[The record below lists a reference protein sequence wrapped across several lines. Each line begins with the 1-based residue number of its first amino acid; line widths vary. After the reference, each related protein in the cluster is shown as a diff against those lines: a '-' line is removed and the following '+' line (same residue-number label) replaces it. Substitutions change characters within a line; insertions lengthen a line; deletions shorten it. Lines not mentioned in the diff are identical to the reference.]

1 MAERFEGTNIDIETS
16 MNLHVPVLE
25 PRKNETLFKY
35 LPHTLIENWTNS
47 PEQTPIW
54 GKWLSGSLMHCD
66 ITGFTAMSESLARM
80 GNEGAEFMASTLNR
94 FFEHMLGIAAEWG
107 GIQMKF
113 GGDAMLLLFS
123 GPDHAAH
130 AAACGREMQSAM
142 RFFRKIKV
150 VDDICQLRMRI
161 GIHSGKFYSA
171 SVGVPNKTLHYFL
184 FGSDVNKAA
193 DVEPMAEPGQV
204 VVSTET
210 VEQIRNQSNCLATKH
225 DDIWRVTKINASKP
239 GSIELNLNTAPCETL
254 RSYMMPPL
262 AEGRTAGLAGEHR
275 RVTIVFIYL
284 IGTSELLNEKGENEA
299 LSQVDSYVKMVL
311 TTVEKY
317 GGYLAASDVSE
328 HGDKLIVLFGAPVSR
343 DEQETNSVRFAYE
356 LNNRLNES
364 GLGLQHQIGI
374 NSGFVFAGEIGSSWR
389 REYTVIG
396 DNVNLAARLM
406 SAAGEGNV
414 LVSESTAK
422 RTGDECQ
429 LRRLRPIRVK
439 GKSKPIQIYKLEGFK
454 KTRRDLDHYAD
465 TPFVGREI
473 EIANLQNL
481 SERVKRGS
489 CEWAYI
495 YGEPGIGK
503 TRLCIEVAQKLRS
516 NGWRFLHGICRTHTT
531 QSPFSVW
538 IEPLRLLFGIEL
550 SDEPELAWE
559 KIRAEVDRLRPE
571 MQDFAPLISE
581 ILGYPG
587 DQNPVVQSL
596 DAKSRHEKRLQ
607 IIAELFEGVSQESP
621 IIVFLDD
628 TQWIDSSSSELIRSL
643 LAKKNSSLFVCL
655 TSRQEQIPKEILD
668 SNPGVSLH
676 LAVLSENAS
685 MQLVKSIGDLND
697 NDIVAIVERANGNP
711 LFLKELAS
719 NSTDSDGV
727 LPETIHDVI
736 MLRMDRLGD
745 EERDTLQLAS
755 VIGVS
760 FDTTTFT
767 PIVPGNY
774 PHEKTKEL
782 LHALIKHGFIN
793 KTAGYGA
800 YVFINNLTWEV
811 VYESLLFA
819 KRRELHNQIAD
830 YLQIENINSLDSI
843 SDYLLY
849 HYELAENY
857 SKTVTYGAMAGDKA
871 ASMYANTESIQCYQR
886 AIDALAKVRHLSITD
901 RSLLLERIGDVH
913 DIAGDYSDAID
924 SYKMSLEHWNDK
936 NNNQKQKL
944 VPWPV
949 QKRIRNTALYR
960 KVAICYER
968 ESKYDDA
975 LKCLNDALNLLPER
989 AGKAASEV
997 YATKSAILCRVGEY
1011 KDAIEWGR
1019 RALARY
1025 RTAERSKEKAYA
1037 HNVIANNYSE
1047 TGRLH
1052 DAIRHFQKAI
1062 DIYDEINDLQGSA
1075 SANSNLALCYLNIGN
1090 FELTLKH
1097 FEIALNKD
1105 KLMHNDINIA
1115 HDYYNLG
1122 VAFLNKGDLE
1132 KSISNHNK
1140 VIQAFEAG
1148 KCPSD
1153 LAGAA
1158 LLCLCESELAK
1169 NNVDEAEG
1177 YLRDGLR
1184 LVRKTGIQ
1192 FFIIEGQLLLIEIQL
1207 ANGYAEEARK
1217 ACERIFKK
1225 IKKLDLLPLQIRAE
1239 KILGNI
1245 CLALDEFDE
1254 ACEHYS
1260 NATKIANH
1268 IGAGHEEVKCLL
1280 VLARNIINKK
1290 GSKNKAAQRHL
1301 RRAIKI
1307 SIDKCFN
1314 AELSLAKSLLH

>member
-1 MAERFEGTNIDIETS
+1 MT
-16 MNLHVPVLE
+16 LHVPVFE
-25 PRKNETLFKY
+25 QGNNETLFKY
-35 LPHTLIENWTNS
+35 LPRTLIENWTTS
-47 PEQTPIW
+47 PEQSLIW
-54 GKWLSGSLMHCD
+54 GQWLSGSLMHCD

-210 VEQIRNQSNCLATKH
+210 AEQIRNQSNCLATKH

-239 GSIELNLNTAPCETL
+239 GSIELNLNTAPRETL

-284 IGTSELLNEKGENEA
+284 IGTSELLDEKGENEA
-299 LSQVDSYVKMVL
+299 LNQVDSYVKMVL

-356 LNNRLNES
+356 LNKILNAS
-364 GLGLQHQIGI
+364 SLQLQHQIGI

-406 SAAGEGNV
+406 AAAGEGNV
-414 LVSESTAK
+414 LISESTAK
-422 RTGDECQ
+422 RIGNECE
-429 LRRLRPIRVK
+429 LRHLPPIRVK
-439 GKSKPIQIYKLEGFK
+439 GKSKPIQIYKLEGLK
-454 KTRRDLDHYAD
+454 KTSQQLDQSAD
-465 TPFVGREI
+465 TPFIGRKDEI
-473 EIANLQNL
+473 NNLLKL
-481 SERVKRGS
+481 SDRVARGS

-503 TRLCIEVAQKLRS
+503 TRLSVEVSQQLQRS
-516 NGWRFLHGICRTHTT
+516 GWRLLHGICRTHTT
-531 QSPFSVW
+531 QTPFSVW

-550 SDEPELAWE
+550 SDASESVWK
-559 KIRAEVDRLRPE
+559 KINAAVNRLCP
-571 MQDFAPLISE
+571 QLHDFAPLVSE
-581 ILGYPG
+581 ILGCPG
-587 DQNPVVQSL
+587 EQNPVIQSL

-607 IIAELFEGVSQESP
+607 IIADLFEGVARENP
-621 IIVFLDD
+621 VIIFLDD
-628 TQWIDSSSSELIRSL
+628 VQWIDSSSSELARAL
-643 LAKKNSSLFVCL
+643 LERKNSSLFICL
-655 TSRQEQIPKEILD
+655 TSRQEQTPKEISD
-668 SNPGVSLH
+668 YDPGVYLH
-676 LAVLSENAS
+676 LDILSENAS
-685 MQLVKSIGDLND
+685 NQLVKSIGDLND
-697 NDIVAIVERANGNP
+697 NDISAIVERANGNP

-719 NSTDSDGV
+719 SSSDSDGV

-745 EERDTLQLAS
+745 EERNTLQLAS
-755 VIGVS
+755 VIGVT
-760 FDTTTFT
+760 FDINTFSPVVSDDVAYKKT
-767 PIVPGNY
+767 ENY
-774 PHEKTKEL
+774 LGK
-782 LHALIKHGFIN
+782 LIQHGFII
-793 KTAGYGA
+793 KTTGDGA
-800 YVFINNLTWEV
+800 FIFINNLTWEV

-830 YLQIENINSLDSI
+830 YLQVENINSLDSI

-849 HYELAENY
+849 HYEAAENHT
-857 SKTVTYGAMAGDKA
+857 KTVTYGAMAGDKA
-871 ASMYANTESIQCYQR
+871 ASMYANNEAIHNYQR
-886 AIDALAKVRHLSITD
+886 AIHALDKNRRPSITD
-901 RSLLLERIGDVH
+901 KSLLFEKIGDIH
-913 DIAGDYSDAID
+913 DIAGNYSEAID
-924 SYKMSLEHWNDK
+924 SYQKSLEQWNNK
-936 NNNQKQKL
+936 NNNQRQKL
-944 VPWPV
+944 VPWSV
-949 QKRIRNTALYR
+949 HKRIRNTALYR
-960 KVAICYER
+960 KIAVCYER

-975 LKCLNDALNLLPER
+975 LTWLNDALTYLPER
-989 AGKAASEV
+989 PGKAGSDV
-997 YATKSAILCRVGEY
+997 YATKSALLTRTGEY
-1011 KDAIEWGR
+1011 KEAIEWGK

-1047 TGRLH
+1047 TGRLQN
-1052 DAIRHFQKAI
+1052 AIRHFQKAI

-1132 KSISNHNK
+1132 RSISNHNK

-1148 KCPSD
+1148 KCPLD

-1169 NNVDEAEG
+1169 KNVLDAEN

-1207 ANGYAEEARK
+1207 AKGNATEAHK

-1225 IKKLDLLPLQIRAE
+1225 IIQLDLLPLQIRAE
-1239 KILGNI
+1239 QVLGNI
-1245 CLALDEFDE
+1245 CTELNELTKAHD
-1254 ACEHYS
+1254 HYL
-1260 NATKIANH
+1260 NAATLSKR
-1268 IGAGHEEVKCLL
+1268 IGASHEEVKSLIAL
-1280 VLARNIINKK
+1280 SKNIISNK
-1290 GSKNKAAQRHL
+1290 GHTSKTAQRHL

-1307 SIDKCFN
+1307 SIDKNFN

>member
-1 MAERFEGTNIDIETS
+1 MS
-16 MNLHVPVLE
+16 LHAHVLE
-25 PRKNETLFKY
+25 SEKNENVFKY
-35 LPHTLIENWTNS
+35 LPHTLIENWAKQPQQPS
-47 PEQTPIW
+47 IW
-54 GKWLSGSLMHCD
+54 GQWLYGSLMHCD

-94 FFEHMLGIAAEWG
+94 FFEHMLGIAGEWG

-113 GGDAMLLLFS
+113 GGDAMLLLFP
-123 GPDHAAH
+123 GPGHAAN

-161 GIHSGKFYSA
+161 GIHSGKFYSS
-171 SVGVPNKTLHYFL
+171 SVGIPDKTLHYFL

-210 VEQIRNQSNCLATKH
+210 AEQIRDQSKCLSTKH
-225 DDIWRVTKINASKP
+225 DGIWRVTQINASKP
-239 GSIELNLNTAPCETL
+239 ASSELNTHTAPREIL

-284 IGTSELLNEKGENEA
+284 IGTSELLNETGEKEA
-299 LSQVDSYVKMVL
+299 LGQVDSYVKMVL

-343 DEQETNSVRFAYE
+343 DEQETNSVRFAYD
-356 LNNRLNES
+356 LNNKLNAS
-364 GLGLQHQIGI
+364 NLQLQHQIGI

-406 SAAGEGNV
+406 AAAGEGNV
-414 LVSESTAK
+414 LISESTAK
-422 RTGDECQ
+422 RTGNECE
-429 LRRLRPIRVK
+429 LRHLPPIRVK
-439 GKSKPIQIYKLEGFK
+439 GKSKPIQIYKLEGLK
-454 KTRRDLDHYAD
+454 KTRQHLDHQSD
-465 TPFVGREI
+465 TPFVGREN
-473 EIANLQNL
+473 EINDLLKL
-481 SERVKRGS
+481 SDRVVRGS

-503 TRLCIEVAQKLRS
+503 TRLSVELSQHLQRT
-516 NGWRFLHGICRTHTT
+516 GWRLLHGICRNHTT
-531 QSPFSVW
+531 QTPFSVW
-538 IEPLRLLFGIEL
+538 LEPLKLLFGIEAY
-550 SDEPELAWE
+550 DEAKSACK
-559 KIRAEVDRLRPE
+559 KISVEVNRLCPKLR
-571 MQDFAPLISE
+571 DFIPLVSE

-587 DQNPVVQSL
+587 EQNPVIQSL

-607 IIAELFEGVSQESP
+607 IIADLFEGIARENPV
-621 IIVFLDD
+621 IIFLDD
-628 TQWIDSSSSELIRSL
+628 VQWIDSSSSELIRAL
-643 LAKKNSSLFVCL
+643 LERKNSSLFICL
-655 TSRQEQIPKEILD
+655 TSRQERTPKELSD
-668 SNPGVSLH
+668 YDPGVNLH
-676 LAVLSENAS
+676 LEILSENAS
-685 MQLVKSIGDLND
+685 NQLVNSIGDLND
-697 NDIVAIVERANGNP
+697 NDIAAIVERANGNP

-719 NSTDSDGV
+719 SSSDSDGV

-745 EERDTLQLAS
+745 EERNTLQLAS
-755 VIGVS
+755 VIGVT
-760 FDTTTFT
+760 FDINTFT
-767 PIVPGNY
+767 PIVSDDVANKKTENY
-774 PHEKTKEL
+774 LGEL
-782 LHALIKHGFIN
+782 IQHGFIN
-793 KTAGYGA
+793 KTMSDGA
-800 YVFINNLTWEV
+800 FIFINNLTWEV

-849 HYELAENY
+849 HYEAAENNP
-857 SKTVTYGAMAGDKA
+857 KTVTYGAMAGDKA
-871 ASMYANTESIQCYQR
+871 ASMYANNEAINNYQR
-886 AIDALAKVRHLSITD
+886 AIHALDKVRHTSLAD
-901 RSLLLERIGDVH
+901 KSLLFEKIGDIH
-913 DIAGDYSDAID
+913 DIAGNYSEAID
-924 SYKMSLEHWNDK
+924 TYQKSLEQWNDK
-936 NNNQKQKL
+936 NNNQRQKL
-944 VPWPV
+944 VPWSV
-949 QKRIRNTALYR
+949 HKRIRNTALYR
-960 KVAICYER
+960 KIAICYER
-968 ESKYDDA
+968 ESKYDEA
-975 LKCLNDALNLLPER
+975 LTWLNDALSLLPER
-989 AGKAASEV
+989 PGKAGSDV
-997 YATKSAILCRVGEY
+997 YATKSALLTRTGEY
-1011 KDAIEWGR
+1011 KEAIDWGK

-1025 RTAERSKEKAYA
+1025 RTADRSKEKAYA

-1047 TGRLH
+1047 TGRLQN
-1052 DAIRHFQKAI
+1052 AIRHFQKAI
-1062 DIYDEINDLQGSA
+1062 DIYDEIKDLQGSA

-1090 FELTLKH
+1090 FDLTLKH

-1105 KLMHNDINIA
+1105 QLMHNDINIA

-1132 KSISNHNK
+1132 KSIANHNK
-1140 VIQAFEAG
+1140 VIQAFESG

-1158 LLCLCESELAK
+1158 FLCLCEGELAK
-1169 NNVDEAEG
+1169 NNIQDAEI

-1207 ANGYAEEARK
+1207 AKGYATEAHK

-1225 IKKLDLLPLQIRAE
+1225 IIQLDLLPLQIRAE
-1239 KILGNI
+1239 QVLGNI
-1245 CLALDEFDE
+1245 CTELGESNNARD
-1254 ACEHYS
+1254 HYL
-1260 NATKIANH
+1260 NAVTLSKR
-1268 IGAGHEEVKCLL
+1268 IGAAHEEVKSLIAL
-1280 VLARNIINKK
+1280 SRNIIRDK
-1290 GSKNKAAQRHL
+1290 GSANKTAQRHL
-1301 RRAIKI
+1301 NRAIKI
-1307 SIDKCFN
+1307 SINKGFE
-1314 AELSLAKSLLH
+1314 AELSAAKKLLH

>member
-1 MAERFEGTNIDIETS
+1 MS
-16 MNLHVPVLE
+16 LHAQVLE
-25 PRKNETLFKY
+25 SEKNENVFKY
-35 LPHTLIENWTNS
+35 LPHTLIENWIKH
-47 PEQTPIW
+47 PEQPSIW
-54 GKWLSGSLMHCD
+54 GEWLYGSLMHCD

-94 FFEHMLGIAAEWG
+94 FFEHMLGIAGEWG
-107 GIQMKF
+107 GIQIKF

-123 GPDHAAH
+123 GPGHAAN

-150 VDDICQLRMRI
+150 VDDTCQLRMRI

-171 SVGVPNKTLHYFL
+171 SIGIPDKTLHYFL

-210 VEQIRNQSNCLATKH
+210 AEQIRDQSKCLSTKH
-225 DDIWRVTKINASKP
+225 DGIWRVTQINASKP
-239 GSIELNLNTAPCETL
+239 ASIELNTHTAPRETL

-284 IGTSELLNEKGENEA
+284 IGTSELLDEKGENEA

-328 HGDKLIVLFGAPVSR
+328 HGDKIIVLFGAPVSR
-343 DEQETNSVRFAYE
+343 DEQETNSVRFAYD
-356 LNNRLNES
+356 LNNKLNAS
-364 GLGLQHQIGI
+364 NLQLQHQIGI
-374 NSGFVFAGEIGSSWR
+374 NSGFVFAGEIGSTWR

-406 SAAGEGNV
+406 AAAGEGNV
-414 LVSESTAK
+414 LISESTAK
-422 RTGDECQ
+422 RAGNECE
-429 LRRLRPIRVK
+429 LRHLPPIRVK
-439 GKSKPIQIYKLEGFK
+439 GKSKPIQIYKLEGLK
-454 KTRRDLDHYAD
+454 KTRQQLDQSAD
-465 TPFVGREI
+465 TPFVGREN
-473 EIANLQNL
+473 EINDLIKL
-481 SERVKRGS
+481 SNRVVRGS

-503 TRLCIEVAQKLRS
+503 TRLSVEVSQHLQRS
-516 NGWRFLHGICRTHTT
+516 GWRLLHGICRNHTT
-531 QSPFSVW
+531 QTPFSVW
-538 IEPLRLLFGIEL
+538 LEPLKLLFGIEL
-550 SDEPELAWE
+550 SDASESVWK
-559 KIRAEVDRLRPE
+559 KIHAAVNHLCP
-571 MQDFAPLISE
+571 QLNDFAPLVSE
-581 ILGYPG
+581 IMGCPG
-587 DQNPVVQSL
+587 EQNPVIQSL
-596 DAKSRHEKRLQ
+596 NAKTRHEKRLQ
-607 IIAELFEGVSQESP
+607 IIADLFEGVARENP
-621 IIVFLDD
+621 VIIFLDD
-628 TQWIDSSSSELIRSL
+628 VQWIDSSSSELIRAL
-643 LAKKNSSLFVCL
+643 LERKNCSLFICL
-655 TSRQEQIPKEILD
+655 TSRQEKTPKEI
-668 SNPGVSLH
+668 SNYDPGVYLH
-676 LAVLSENAS
+676 LNILSENAS
-685 MQLVKSIGDLND
+685 NQLVNSIGDLND
-697 NDIVAIVERANGNP
+697 NDIAAIVERAKGNP

-719 NSTDSDGV
+719 NSSDSDGV

-745 EERDTLQLAS
+745 EERNTLQLAS
-755 VIGVS
+755 VIGVT
-760 FDTTTFT
+760 FDINTFS
-767 PIVPGNY
+767 PIVADHVVYKKTENY
-774 PHEKTKEL
+774 LGEL
-782 LHALIKHGFIN
+782 IQHGFIN
-793 KTAGYGA
+793 KTTGDGA
-800 YVFINNLTWEV
+800 FIFINNLTWEV

-849 HYELAENY
+849 HYEAAENY
-857 SKTVTYGAMAGDKA
+857 TKTVTYGAMAGDKA

-924 SYKMSLEHWNDK
+924 SYKMSLEHWNDE
-936 NNNQKQKL
+936 NNNKKQKL

-1011 KDAIEWGR
+1011 KVAIEWGR

-1025 RTAERSKEKAYA
+1025 RAAERSKEKAYA

-1105 KLMHNDINIA
+1105 KLMQNDINIA

-1140 VIQAFEAG
+1140 VIQAFEAE

-1207 ANGYAEEARK
+1207 AKGYAEEARK

-1245 CLALDEFDE
+1245 CAELNELNE
-1254 ACEHYS
+1254 AHEHYL
-1260 NATKIANH
+1260 NAVTLSRR
-1268 IGAGHEEVKCLL
+1268 IGAAHEEVKNLIA
-1280 VLARNIINKK
+1280 LAKSIIHENGNENKT
-1290 GSKNKAAQRHL
+1290 AQRHL

-1307 SIDKCFN
+1307 SMNKGFN
-1314 AELSLAKSLLH
+1314 AELALANNLLH

>member
-1 MAERFEGTNIDIETS
+1 MS
-16 MNLHVPVLE
+16 LHAPVLDPGKDE
-25 PRKNETLFKY
+25 ALFKY
-35 LPHTLIENWTNS
+35 LPRTLIENWTKS
-47 PEQTPIW
+47 PEQPPIW
-54 GKWLSGSLMHCD
+54 GQWLTGSLMHVD

-94 FFEHMLGIAAEWG
+94 FFEHMLGIASEWG
-107 GIQMKF
+107 GVQMKF

-123 GPDHAAH
+123 GTDHAAH

-150 VDDICQLRMRI
+150 VDDVCQLRMRV

-171 SVGVPNKTLHYFL
+171 SIGDPDKTLHYFL

-210 VEQIRNQSNCLATKH
+210 AELINGRGKCLSTKH
-225 DDIWRVTKINASKP
+225 DGIWRVTQVNTQKP
-239 GSIELNLNTAPCETL
+239 VISDIDFSTAPCDML
-254 RSYMMPPL
+254 RRYMMPPI
-262 AEGRTAGLAGEHR
+262 AQGRTAGLAGEHR
-275 RVTIVFIYL
+275 RTTIVFIYL
-284 IGTSELLNEKGENEA
+284 IGTSELLSETGEKETLG
-299 LSQVDSYVKMVL
+299 QVDTYVKMVL
-311 TTVEKY
+311 TTVERY

-364 GLGLQHQIGI
+364 ALGLQHQIGI

-406 SAAGEGNV
+406 AAAGEGNV

-422 RTGDECQ
+422 RTGDECE

-439 GKSKPIQIYKLEGFK
+439 GKSKPIHIYKLEGLK
-454 KTRRDLDHYAD
+454 KTSQHLARYED
-465 TPFVGREI
+465 TPFVGREN
-473 EIANLQNL
+473 EMAKLQKL
-481 SERVKRGS
+481 SDRVMRGS

-503 TRLCIEVAQKLRS
+503 TRLCIELAQHLRS
-516 NGWRFLHGICRTHTT
+516 SGWRFLHGTCRTHTT

-538 IEPLRLLFGIEL
+538 IDPLRLLFGIEL
-550 SDEPELAWE
+550 SDAPESAWE
-559 KIRAEVDRLRPE
+559 KIKTVVERLRPE
-571 MQDFAPLISE
+571 LRDFAPLVSE

-587 DQNPVVQSL
+587 EQNPVVQSL

-607 IIAELFEGVSQESP
+607 IIAELFEKVSQESP
-621 IIVFLDD
+621 VIVFLDD

-655 TSRQEQIPKEILD
+655 TSRQEQIPKEIMD
-668 SNPGVSLH
+668 YDPGVSLH

-685 MQLVKSIGDLND
+685 MQLVKSINDLSD
-697 NDIVAIVERANGNP
+697 NDICAIVERANGNP

-719 NSTDSDGV
+719 NSSDSDDV

-745 EERDTLQLAS
+745 EERNTLQLAS

-760 FDTTTFT
+760 FDTITFT
-767 PIVPGNY
+767 PIVSDNY
-774 PHEKTKEL
+774 THEKTKEL
-782 LHALIKHGFIN
+782 LRALIEHEFIN
-793 KTAGYGA
+793 KTAGDGV

-830 YLQIENINSLDSI
+830 YLQIVNINSLDSI

-849 HYELAENY
+849 HYELAENF

-886 AIDALAKVRHLSITD
+886 AIDALTKVRHVSITD

-913 DIAGDYSDAID
+913 DIAGDYSEAID
-924 SYKMSLEHWNDK
+924 SYKMSLEQWNNK
-936 NNNQKQKL
+936 NNNQRQKL
-944 VPWPV
+944 VPWSV
-949 QKRIRNTALYR
+949 KKRLRNTALYR
-960 KVAICYER
+960 KIAVCCER
-968 ESKYDDA
+968 QSNYDDA
-975 LKCLNDALNLLPER
+975 LRWLNDALTSMPER
-989 AGKAASEV
+989 PGKAGSDV

-1011 KDAIEWGR
+1011 KDAIEWGK
-1019 RALARY
+1019 RALSRY
-1025 RTAERSKEKAYA
+1025 RTSDRIKEKAYA
-1037 HNVIANNYSE
+1037 HNVIANTYSE
-1047 TGRLH
+1047 TGRLQN
-1052 DAIRHFQKAI
+1052 AIQHFLKAI

-1169 NNVDEAEG
+1169 KNVLDAEN

-1207 ANGYAEEARK
+1207 AKGYATEAHK

-1225 IKKLDLLPLQIRAE
+1225 IIELDLLPLQIRAE
-1239 KILGNI
+1239 QVLGNI
-1245 CLALDEFDE
+1245 CTELNELNKAHD
-1254 ACEHYS
+1254 HYL
-1260 NATKIANH
+1260 NAVTLSKR
-1268 IGAGHEEVKCLL
+1268 IGAAHEEAKSLIAL
-1280 VLARNIINKK
+1280 SRNIISNK
-1290 GSKNKAAQRHL
+1290 GNTNKTAQRYL
-1301 RRAIKI
+1301 KRAIKI
-1307 SIDKCFN
+1307 SMNKSFD
-1314 AELSLAKSLLH
+1314 AELSLAKRLLH